1 MFVQAS
7 AVREALGLRLQATS
21 RSSPML
27 AAGGR
32 RTLMRAVSSSRW
44 AAVGGPA
51 MPACF
56 DARLQLEVWYSPQV
70 DVAPMASALRGG

>member
-1 MFVQAS
+1 M
-7 AVREALGLRLQATS
+7 QATS

-44 AAVGGPA
+44 AAVRIPA
-51 MPACF
+51 TPQLHAAAPPFSSGSTVNALAAAGWSCC
-56 DARLQLEVWYSPQV
+56 RTWGLKLQVV
-70 DVAPMASALRGG
+70 F